1 VPPTLR
7 RLLVPVVLLELAGL
21 LEGVEVVRQRRRGS
35 GRSLVTSGADR
46 DPASVRLLALTWW
59 PAGTAALAVA
69 AAVPGLG
76 AGRRRARC
84 WRMAGVG
91 VTGAGLA
98 LRQWAITTLGP
109 YFVGH
114 VLVQPGQQVVSSG
127 PYRWLRH
134 PSYAGMWLEMA
145 GVGLACGNVA
155 STAVCVLVP
164 LVGISARIAGEEREL
179 AASLPGY
186 RDYAHGK
193 ARLVP
198 FVW

>member
-7 RLLVPVVLLELAGL
+7 RLLVPAVMLELAGL
-21 LEGVEVVRQRRRGS
+21 VEGVEVVRQRRRGS
-35 GRSLVTSGADR
+35 VRSLVSCAADR

-59 PAGTAALAVA
+59 PAGAGALAAAAAL
-69 AAVPGLG
+69 PRLG
-76 AGRRRARC
+76 AGPRRARC
-84 WRMAGVG
+84 CRIAGVA
-91 VTGAGLA
+91 VTGAGIA

-114 VLVQPGQQVVSSG
+114 VLVQPGQQVVRSG

-134 PSYAGMWLEMA
+134 PSYTGMWLEMA

-155 STAVCVLVP
+155 STAVCALVP
-164 LVGISARIAGEEREL
+164 LIGITARIAGEEREL
-179 AASLPGY
+179 SASLPGY
-186 RDYAHGK
+186 RDYAHGR

>member
-1 VPPTLR
+1 MPQSLR
-7 RLLVPVVLLELAGL
+7 RLLVPAVLLELAGL

-35 GRSLVTSGADR
+35 GRSLVTSRADR
-46 DPASVRLLALTWW
+46 DPASARLLALTWW
-59 PAGTAALAVA
+59 PAGIAALAA
-69 AAVPGLG
+69 AAALPRLG
-76 AGRRRARC
+76 AGPRRAWRC
-84 WRMAGVG
+84 RVAGVA
-91 VTGAGLA
+91 VTGAGIA
-98 LRQWAITTLGP
+98 LRQWAITALGP

-134 PSYAGMWLEMA
+134 PSYTGMWLEMA

-164 LVGISARIAGEEREL
+164 LVGITARIAGEEREL
-179 AASLPGY
+179 SASLPGY
-186 RDYAHGK
+186 RDYAHSK